1 MEGDGMLGSHFPPGF
16 RFHPTDQELINQYLR
31 RKVSASLPPQWRIIA
46 DIDLYKYNPWEL
58 PEKAVF
64 GKGEW
69 FFFSPRDRKYPNGVR
84 PNRATSAGYW
94 KATGTDKPIMS
105 VGGVQC
111 IGVKKALVF
120 YKGKPPKGIKTD
132 WVMQEYRLIDSTA
145 SSQTQRQLGSMR
157 LDDWVLCRVRQKGAF
172 ELLETTSMVNTQVHE
187 EKEVVEKERRSSEGE
202 WSEHLSYFAE
212 SVPEDGENSGEDS
225 TGIMWNSSDY
235 SGQDG
240 YSVVE
245 EKQQPLQ
252 LAAAA
257 AIYPYKRK
265 QSHSFLDD
273 FLLLQPSKRLQ
284 CTSDARLSPA
294 ESVYDNGIFS
304 QHLKKGQNNYMA
316 LIDERLLRAKIEHR
330 ERISFVSVNSKSTVV
345 VFTETNR
352 MILCVRFPHFYM
364 FSLLLE
370 REVRLFMSKWYQSE
384 LFLGTMAE
392 GSRKNMFP
400 QHSSRFR
407 SFVGSASQHHT
418 ASR

>member
-1 MEGDGMLGSHFPPGF
+1 MWSGSALWCILMVAGFVGYCALVLGLGWLIPLDSVHYAVGWLMGWIERHQDPYGALDCHYFLSYAGPLYFGFLRFLVMVLNSSPYDTLFQWWCYLFCRCLFLQKLGMEGDGMLGSHFPPGF

-31 RKVSASLPPQWRIIA
+31 RKVTASLPPEWRIIA

-84 PNRATSAGYW
+84 PNRATTAGYW
-94 KATGTDKPIMS
+94 KATGTDKPIIS

-132 WVMQEYRLIDSTA
+132 WVMQEYRLIDSTTA
-145 SSQTQRQLGSMR
+145 PSQTQRQLGSMR

-172 ELLETTSMVNTQVHE
+172 EMLETTSLVNTQVHE
-187 EKEVVEKERRSSEGE
+187 EKEVVEKEKRSSEGE

-225 TGIMWNSSDY
+225 TGFMWHSSDY

-252 LAAAA
+252 SAAAA

-273 FLLLQPSKRLQ
+273 FLIFQPSKRLQ

-304 QHLKKGQNNYMA
+304 QY
-316 LIDERLLRAKIEHR
+316 
-330 ERISFVSVNSKSTVV
+330 F
-345 VFTETNR
+345 F
-352 MILCVRFPHFYM
+352 
-364 FSLLLE
+364 
-370 REVRLFMSKWYQSE
+370 
-384 LFLGTMAE
+384 
-392 GSRKNMFP
+392 
-400 QHSSRFR
+400 
-407 SFVGSASQHHT
+407 
-418 ASR
+418 